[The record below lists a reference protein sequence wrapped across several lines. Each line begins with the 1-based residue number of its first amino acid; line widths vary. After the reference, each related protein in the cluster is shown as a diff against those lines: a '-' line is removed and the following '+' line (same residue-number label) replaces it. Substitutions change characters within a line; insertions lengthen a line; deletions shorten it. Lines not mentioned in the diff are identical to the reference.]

1 MSRISSLGPT
11 AGGLIALAI
20 WSMTVALARSMSESL
35 GAITAGSLTFLIGGS
50 LSLAVALARGQSL
63 RSMLQLDRRYLW
75 GCGAMFVAY
84 MLCLYPA
91 LALTIRRPR
100 TVALVVGLLN
110 YLWPTLM
117 VAMSVPILGVR
128 ARKAPLAIGCL
139 LSLAG
144 TGLATFTGL
153 PVPPASAASVSPG
166 AASAPAALLDMA
178 SVVAFVLA
186 AGAGLLWALY
196 SDFARRWNSSDQG
209 AVPLFML
216 ASSAALGLL
225 RAFLPEETRWEGRAV
240 AEMIALGVGSMAI
253 AYMLWE
259 AGVRRGNHR
268 LLGLTSYF
276 LPIAS
281 LAVGALYLRV
291 WPGAGLLAGG
301 ALVVAGALVC
311 KYAINESGN
320 R

>member
-1 MSRISSLGPT
+1 MSRSSSFAPT

-50 LSLAVALARGQSL
+50 LSLLAALARGQSL
-63 RSMLQLDRRYLW
+63 RSMLRLDRRYLL

-91 LALTIRRPR
+91 IALTIRRPR
-100 TVALVVGLLN
+100 AVVLVVGLLN

-117 VAMSVPILGVR
+117 VALSVPILGMK
-128 ARKAPLAIGCL
+128 ARRWALAVGCL

-144 TGLATFTGL
+144 TGLATLTGL
-153 PVPPASAASVSPG
+153 PAPAPGVANASPG
-166 AASAPAALLDMA
+166 AASMPGWQLDLPSVAAL
-178 SVVAFVLA
+178 VLA

-196 SDFARRWNSSDQG
+196 SDFARRWNNSDQG

-225 RAFLPEETRWEGRAV
+225 RAFLPEETRWEGRAI

-268 LLGLTSYF
+268 LLGLASYF

-281 LAVGALYLRV
+281 LAVAAAYLRV
-291 WPGAGLLAGG
+291 WPGTGLLAGG

-311 KYAINESGN
+311 KYSINDKS
-320 R
+320 